1 MLITLENYCDYING
15 LFDLYNMYSDQ
26 HVVVCIGD
34 FNAEI
39 KADVFSYINYV
50 LQLSFML
57 DC

>member
-15 LFDLYNMYSDQ
+15 LFDLYYMYSDQ
-26 HVVVCIGD
+26 DAVVFMGD

-39 KADVFSYINYV
+39 KADVFSYRNYV
-50 LQLSFML
+50 LQSFML